1 METGSPDPER
11 ISGSQNQKFR
21 IKIHN
26 TNVSTGLS
34 ANLWSINAEHDRDQ
48 QSSVHKII
56 MCHPRLRHS
65 WNVCEE
71 YL

>member
-1 METGSPDPER
+1 METGS
-11 ISGSQNQKFR
+11 GSRKNIWVPNQKFR

-26 TNVSTGLS
+26 TAVPTGLS
-34 ANLWSINAEHDRDQ
+34 ASLWSSHAEHDRGPL
-48 QSSVHKII
+48 SSVHKII